1 MNKKSITQAVTNV
14 VEELT
19 AFSSEERRR
28 IVQASLTLLGD
39 TSPISDDKAE
49 ADNGDSGFPAKAR
62 SWMKQHE
69 LTSELIGQ
77 VFHPG
82 ENGMEI
88 IAAIPG
94 ATRREQVRNAYVL
107 SGIAQLLSTGETKFD
122 DKAARLL
129 CEKGG
134 FFDRSNHMKY
144 MKGTEFTGSKE
155 KGWVLTTPGLKHGAS
170 LVAEL
175 SKG

>member
-1 MNKKSITQAVTNV
+1 MSKKSITQAVANV
-14 VEELT
+14 VGELND
-19 AFSSEERRR
+19 FSSEERQR

-39 TSPISDDKAE
+39 ILVAPSNKAE
-49 ADNGDSGFPAKAR
+49 PNSGEGEFPAKAR
-62 SWMKQHE
+62 AWMKQYE
-69 LTSELIGQ
+69 LSPESMSQ

-82 ENGMEI
+82 ESGMEI
-88 IAAIPG
+88 IAPIPG

-107 SGIAQLLSTGETKFD
+107 SGIGQLLSTGETKFD

-134 FFDRSNHMKY
+134 FFDHTNHMKY
-144 MKGTEFTGSKE
+144 MKGSEFTGSKD
-155 KGWVLTTPGLKHGAS
+155 KGWVLTTPGLKLGA
-170 LVAEL
+170 LLIAQL